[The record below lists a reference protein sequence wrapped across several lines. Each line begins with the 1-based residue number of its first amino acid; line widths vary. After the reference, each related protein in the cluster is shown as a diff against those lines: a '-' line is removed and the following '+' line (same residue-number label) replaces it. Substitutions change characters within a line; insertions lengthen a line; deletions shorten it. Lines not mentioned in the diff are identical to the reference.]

1 MQHTFYFTEFLL
13 DLSYKDD
20 LESLVYTII
29 HLYKGNLP
37 WSYFSKHGTEEGR
50 IRQVHEQKKT
60 YGGKQLSSEVPILGE
75 LVDYA
80 RSLSAGMVPDY
91 DAWTD
96 RIRQCTWHG
105 GPIQPWRSQK
115 VITGESNPYIEI
127 PYANQSLPLDR
138 RT

>member
-37 WSYFSKHGTEEGR
+37 WSYFSKHGTNQGR
-50 IRQVHEQKKT
+50 IRQVHEQKKI
-60 YGGKQLSSEVPILGE
+60 YSGQQLSSEVPILGS

-80 RSLSAGMVPDY
+80 RSLPASVIPEY
-91 DAWTD
+91 EAWKD
-96 RIRQCTWHG
+96 RLRRYTWHG
-105 GPIQPWRSQK
+105 GPIQPWKPQR
-115 VITGESNPYIEI
+115 VITGEFYLHLNIWG
-127 PYANQSLPLDR
+127 D
-138 RT
+138 